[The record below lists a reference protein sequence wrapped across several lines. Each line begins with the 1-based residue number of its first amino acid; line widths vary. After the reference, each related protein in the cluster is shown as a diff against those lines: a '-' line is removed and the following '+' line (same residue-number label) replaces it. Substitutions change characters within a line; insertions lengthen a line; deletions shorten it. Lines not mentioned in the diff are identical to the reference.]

1 MEQYKRKLFS
11 FKHTSKFHFRYMGL
25 WVLVSVSLVVLAN
38 VLLFLLVEEHWRE
51 LYTLDTQFQDQYMA
65 QRQMMG
71 MALGFEALLFSI
83 AMVVL
88 AKSTAHR
95 IAGPYI
101 KLKQVFNSVREGN
114 LNQELHFRKYD
125 HLEELEEAFNGMMA
139 ELRAQ
144 VRKDSA
150 NDCQPTC
157 PPDAE

>member
-1 MEQYKRKLFS
+1 
-11 FKHTSKFHFRYMGL
+11 
-25 WVLVSVSLVVLAN
+25 
-38 VLLFLLVEEHWRE
+38 
-51 LYTLDTQFQDQYMA
+51 MA

-71 MALGFEALLFSI
+71 MALGFEAFLFSI

-101 KLKQVFNSVREGN
+101 KLRQVFNSVREGN

-125 HLEELEEAFNGMMA
+125 HLEELEEAFNAMMA
-139 ELRAQ
+139 EVRSQ
-144 VRKDSA
+144 VRKDLT
-150 NDCQPTC
+150 DECPPTC

>member
-1 MEQYKRKLFS
+1 MEQFKRKLFS

-25 WVLVSVSLVVLAN
+25 WVLVSVVLIGVAN
-38 VLLFLLVEEHWRE
+38 VLLFLLVEEHWRA

-71 MALGFEALLFSI
+71 MALGFEAFLFSI

-101 KLKQVFNSVREGN
+101 KLRQVFNAVREGN

-125 HLEELEEAFNGMMA
+125 HLKELEEAFNGMMA
-139 ELRAQ
+139 EVRSQ
-144 VRKDSA
+144 VRKDLA
-150 NDCQPTC
+150 DECPPTR